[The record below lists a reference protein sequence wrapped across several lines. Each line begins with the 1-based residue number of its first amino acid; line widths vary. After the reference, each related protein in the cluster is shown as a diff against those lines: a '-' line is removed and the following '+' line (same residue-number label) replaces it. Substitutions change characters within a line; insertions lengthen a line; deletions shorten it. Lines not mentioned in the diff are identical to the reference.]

1 MTDWWV
7 VLGAWMRKPKLL
19 SNLWKLNSSASILDN
34 VAMRNDCSLEPTL
47 PFTAHPP
54 CPMGSAVCPKGTAQA
69 KYGTENNSSLEMRG
83 RPVNRAQCSNHKHKL
98 MVCLLAMQRRCHE
111 FESQRNGQQHLSVS
125 SWMFKEPLASY
136 SFQTQSHLFG
146 EK

>member
-1 MTDWWV
+1 MGRWCWEREWENPSYWVTSGSWTLQLLDWTMLQWE
-7 VLGAWMRKPKLL
+7 M
-19 SNLWKLNSSASILDN
+19 
-34 VAMRNDCSLEPTL
+34 
-47 PFTAHPP
+47 TAHLNRP
-54 CPMGSAVCPKGTAQA
+54 CHSQLVLRAPWVLLCPKGTAQA
-69 KYGTENNSSLEMRG
+69 KYGTENNSSLEMRE
-83 RPVNRAQCSNHKHKL
+83 RPVSRAQCSNHKHKL

-111 FESQRNGQQHLSVS
+111 FESQRNGQQHLSIS

>member
-1 MTDWWV
+1 
-7 VLGAWMRKPKLL
+7 MRRHKLL
-19 SNLWKLNSSASILDN
+19 SDLWKLNSSASILDN
-34 VAMRNDCSLEPTL
+34 VAMRKDCSFESTL
-47 PFTAHPP
+47 PFTTHAP
-54 CPMGSAVCPKGTAQA
+54 CPKGTAQA
-69 KYGTENNSSLEMRG
+69 KYGTENTSNLEMRS
-83 RPVNRAQCSNHKHKL
+83 RPVSRAQCSNHKHKK

-111 FESQRNGQQHLSVS
+111 FESQRNRQQHLSVS

>member
-1 MTDWWV
+1 
-7 VLGAWMRKPKLL
+7 MRKPKLL
-19 SNLWKLNSSASILDN
+19 SNLWKLNSSASVLDN

-47 PFTAHPP
+47 PFTAHVHAPW
-54 CPMGSAVCPKGTAQA
+54 VLLCPKGTAQA
-69 KYGTENNSSLEMRG
+69 KYRTENNSSLEMRG
-83 RPVNRAQCSNHKHKL
+83 RPVSRAQCSNHKHEL

-125 SWMFKEPLASY
+125 WMFKEPLASY